1 MSELRETI
9 RDQIPALRR
18 YSRALVRDR
27 DPADDLVQD
36 ALVRAINAE
45 HQWQPGTNLRAWLFT
60 ILHNVFAGDRRKLAR
75 RPAVVPIAGEAWH
88 LAGLANQVSRV
99 ELGELDR
106 AIATLPE
113 HQRITLLLISL
124 QGMAYGEAAQ
134 IMGVPVGTI
143 RSRLSRA
150 RHSLQQLLGTA
161 PPATTTSQSKAAPER
176 RGATASEDGPTL
188 AHARS
193 W

>member
-9 RDQIPALRR
+9 LDQIPALRR
-18 YSRALVRDR
+18 YSLALVRDR
-27 DPADDLVQD
+27 DSAADLVQD
-36 ALVRAINAE
+36 ALVRAIRAE

-60 ILHNVFAGDRRKLAR
+60 ILHNVFAGDRRQYAR
-75 RPAVVPIAGEAWH
+75 RPVAVSIDAEAWH
-88 LAGLANQVSRV
+88 LAQPSNQVSRV
-99 ELGELDR
+99 ALGELDR

-113 HQRITLLLISL
+113 HQRMTLLLVAL
-124 QGMAYGEAAQ
+124 EGMAYAEAAQ

-150 RHSLQQLLGTA
+150 RRSLQQLLAGDDDLRDGTA
-161 PPATTTSQSKAAPER
+161 QR
-176 RGATASEDGPTL
+176 RGAKAGEGRSTL